1 MPPARRLAART
12 PNRTAGLASRLHRKV
27 ESEAATG
34 SGRRWLA
41 GLLLVLAG
49 VWSPPVAG
57 AEPEDYLEQRWYRI
71 EVAVFVQEAP
81 AGAARPRELAA
92 LRYPR
97 PTALL
102 TAGDSPAN
110 RLGLPLATPLADDQP
125 PPLVISNLPPP
136 VWFAGPC
143 AKASWRPRPG
153 GPRVDPCLPG
163 PGVDLEAKF
172 PDPPFALWPDYP
184 QPAAAATA
192 VADATPPAAEEDP
205 AAIAAALR
213 EDFAAYE
220 AELRRTSYVF
230 RYQAPNIAQHVT
242 RLRRQRQVLLVG
254 SWHQPLPPRTAA
266 PEAVILLAGEADA
279 QRRFALE
286 GVFDATIGRL
296 IHLSAQLQWHQPD
309 GAIAVLAERRP
320 MRSGELHYLDHPA
333 FGLVARVEAV
343 ALPADLQRRVAELD
357 APR

>member
-1 MPPARRLAART
+1 MER
-12 PNRTAGLASRLHRKV
+12 
-27 ESEAATG
+27 EAATG
-34 SGRRWLA
+34 CGWRWLA
-41 GLLLVLAG
+41 GLLPALAG
-49 VWSPPVAG
+49 AWAPPVAG
-57 AEPEDYLEQRWYRI
+57 AEAEDYLEQRWYRI
-71 EVAVFVQEAP
+71 EVAVFAQEVP

-102 TAGDSPAN
+102 TPADASSAN
-110 RLGLPLATPLADDQP
+110 RLGLPLATPLAGDQP

-143 AKASWRPRPG
+143 AKASWQPRPG

-184 QPAAAATA
+184 PPSAAPTST
-192 VADATPPAAEEDP
+192 ADATPPTVEEDR

-220 AELRRTSYVF
+220 AELHRTSYVF
-230 RYQAPNIAQHVT
+230 RHQAPNIAQHVA

-254 SWHQPLPPRTAA
+254 SWHQPLPPRTT
-266 PEAVILLAGEADA
+266 PDAVILLAGEADE

-286 GVFDATIGRL
+286 GTFEATLGRL
-296 IHLSAQLQWHQPD
+296 IHLSTQLQWHQPD
-309 GAIAVLAERRP
+309 GSIALLAERRP

-333 FGLVARVEAV
+333 FGMVAQVEAV
-343 ALPADLQRRVAELD
+343 AVPAELQRRLD
-357 APR
+357 EIDVQP

>member
-1 MPPARRLAART
+1 MPPARRLAARAPNET
-12 PNRTAGLASRLHRKV
+12 PGLASRLHRKV
-27 ESEAATG
+27 ASEAATR
-34 SGRRWLA
+34 SGWRWLA
-41 GLLLVLAG
+41 GILPVLAG

-71 EVAVFVQEAP
+71 EVAVFAQEAP

-110 RLGLPLATPLADDQP
+110 RLGLPLATRLADDQP

-143 AKASWRPRPG
+143 AKASWRPQPG

-163 PGVDLEAKF
+163 AGIDLEAKF
-172 PDPPFALWPDYP
+172 PDRPFALWPDYP
-184 QPAAAATA
+184 PPSAAATL
-192 VADATPPAAEEDP
+192 VLDATPPAVEEDP

-220 AELRRTSYVF
+220 AELERTSYIW
-230 RYQAPNIAQHVT
+230 RHRTPNIAQHLA
-242 RLRRQRQVLLVG
+242 RLRRQRQILLVG
-254 SWHQPLPPRTAA
+254 SWHQPLPPRSA
-266 PEAVILLAGEADA
+266 PETVILFAGQADD

-286 GVFDATIGRL
+286 GVVEATVGRF
-296 IHLSAQLQWHQPD
+296 IHLSTQLQWHQPD
-309 GAIAVLAERRP
+309 GSIAILAERRP

-333 FGLVARVEAV
+333 FGMM
-343 ALPADLQRRVAELD
+343 ALAETVQVPAELQRRVAEIG
-357 APR
+357 AFR

>member
-1 MPPARRLAART
+1 MER
-12 PNRTAGLASRLHRKV
+12 
-27 ESEAATG
+27 EAATG
-34 SGRRWLA
+34 RGWRWLA
-41 GLLLVLAG
+41 GLLPALAG
-49 VWSPPVAG
+49 AWAPPLAG

-71 EVAVFVQEAP
+71 EVAVFAQEAP

-102 TAGDSPAN
+102 TPTDAPSAT
-110 RLGLPLATPLADDQP
+110 RLGLPLATPLAGDQP

-184 QPAAAATA
+184 PPSADTGS
-192 VADATPPAAEEDP
+192 VADATPPAVEEGP

-220 AELRRTSYVF
+220 AELERTSYIW
-230 RYQAPNIAQHVT
+230 RHQAPNIAQHVA
-242 RLRRQRQVLLVG
+242 RLHRQRQVLLVG
-254 SWHQPLPPRTAA
+254 SWHQPLPPRTA
-266 PEAVILLAGEADA
+266 PEPLILLAGDADD

-286 GVFDATIGRL
+286 GIFEATIGRF
-296 IHLSAQLQWHQPD
+296 IHLSTQLQWHQPD
-309 GAIAVLAERRP
+309 GSIALLAERRP
-320 MRSGELHYLDHPA
+320 MRSGELHYFDHPA
-333 FGLVARVEAV
+333 FGMV
-343 ALPADLQRRVAELD
+343 ALAETVRVPADLQRRVAEIG
-357 APR
+357 AFR